1 MLRVLFGERGTA
13 ERRPG
18 LAAKSSSE
26 LTIPSVT
33 SPLKTLSRETAI
45 YGLSTVV
52 GRFMNFLLVPFYVN
66 VLRTRVEFGIQTT
79 LYAYMAFLSVVL
91 PLGLEGAYFRYAAR
105 AEGAAEDGEREKRLF
120 STPFWAIV
128 TFGIPIAAILFLAA
142 PRLAIPV
149 FADPSHDLSAYLPM
163 LVTILKLASVVLV
176 LDALSVVPFAS
187 LRLEHRAGVFTALK
201 LGNIVLTLALNF
213 LFVLRWRIGVE
224 GIFRANVIASAATL
238 AAVLA
243 ACGSRFAF
251 RFDGSV
257 FRRMLPF
264 GLGNVPAYL
273 GAMAVQV
280 IDRPIVQRMKGL
292 DQAGIYQANYRMGI
306 AMMVLVSMFDYAWR
320 PFFLRQHATKGD
332 EAKPLFARV
341 FTYTSL
347 LMLLAFL
354 GLSFFLP
361 WFVGVRLPFIRH
373 SLLRR
378 DYLSGTGVIPIVL
391 LAYVFQGLYTNFIVG
406 VYIRERTRWLPVA
419 TGLAAAVNV
428 GTNLWWIPRWGI
440 LGAAAATL
448 AAYIVMAATLYVV
461 SQRLFRIEYEWGRV
475 GRISAIVLAAYFA
488 GAWAGTAWAK
498 IAAFAAAVVLLFFA
512 GVFRPGELE
521 ALKSMFRFRRGPVV
535 PDPVAYATEKR
546 EEI

>member
-1 MLRVLFGERGTA
+1 M
-13 ERRPG
+13 
-18 LAAKSSSE
+18 
-26 LTIPSVT
+26 T
-33 SPLKTLSRETAI
+33 SPLKTLSRETAV

-52 GRFMNFLLVPFYVN
+52 GRFLNFLLVPFYVN

-105 AEGAAEDGEREKRLF
+105 AEGAGEHLERERLLF
-120 STPFWAIV
+120 STPFWTV
-128 TFGIPIAAILFLAA
+128 VGFGMPAAVLLFGFARPLAL
-142 PRLAIPV
+142 PL
-149 FADPSHDLSAYLPM
+149 FADPSHDLSAFLPT
-163 LVTILKLASVVLV
+163 LVTILRLGSAILL
-176 LDALSVVPFAS
+176 LDALAVVPFAS
-187 LRLEHRAGVFTALK
+187 LRLEHRAGAFTALK

-213 LFVLRWRIGVE
+213 LFVLRWRTGVE
-224 GIFRANVIASAATL
+224 GIFRANLIASAATL
-238 AAVLA
+238 AGVLA
-243 ACGSRFAF
+243 LCGRRFSL
-251 RFDGSV
+251 RFDAPI

-292 DQAGIYQANYRMGI
+292 DQAGVYQANYRMGI

-320 PFFLRQHATKGD
+320 PFFLRQHATHGD
-332 EAKPLFARV
+332 ASRPLFAKV
-341 FTYTSL
+341 FTYSAT

-361 WFVGVRLPFIRH
+361 WFVGVRLPLVRH
-373 SLLRR
+373 SLLRA

-391 LAYVFQGLYTNFIVG
+391 LAYVFQGFYTNFIVG

-428 GTNLWWIPRWGI
+428 LTNLWWIPRWGI

-448 AAYIVMAATLYVV
+448 AAYVVMAAALLSV
-461 SQRLFRIEYEWGRV
+461 SQRLFPIPYEWGRV
-475 GRISAIVLAAYFA
+475 ARVFGIVLAAYFVGAMA
-488 GAWAGTAWAK
+488 GGALVK
-498 IAAFAAAVVLLFFA
+498 IAAFAAALGLLAVA
-512 GVFRPGELE
+512 GVFDRGELD
-521 ALKSMFRFRRGPVV
+521 ALKSVLQPQRPPGP
-535 PDPVAYATEKR
+535 PEPVAYATERR
-546 EEI
+546 EEV